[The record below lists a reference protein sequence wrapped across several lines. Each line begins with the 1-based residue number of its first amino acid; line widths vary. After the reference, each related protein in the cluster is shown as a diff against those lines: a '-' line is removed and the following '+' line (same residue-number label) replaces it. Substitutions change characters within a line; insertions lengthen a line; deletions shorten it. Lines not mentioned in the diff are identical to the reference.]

1 MKKCSLIQDDD
12 RMGWYVQEERKLDKA
27 ILNLKLAK
35 PALRA
40 LINAKIY
47 SLPELIRFKKDNLKA
62 LHGIGPAS
70 LKKLNRLFK

>member
-1 MKKCSLIQDDD
+1 MKKCSLVRDDGL
-12 RMGWYVQEERKLDKA
+12 MSWYVQEERKLDKA

-35 PALRA
+35 PAIRA

-47 SLPELIRFKKDNLKA
+47 SAPELIRFKKENLKV